1 MISLKREIQFL
12 RRKAVNLL
20 KRQRLEDPYIVEL
33 KKDLSVPAP
42 SPFQT
47 ALFNFTIDFELV
59 WGNGNLGNIEHRKE
73 NRIQSG
79 NLQHQNFRPF
89 LKMLDDLKFPI
100 TWAVLGKLANP
111 TLSPEK
117 ELEFKP
123 QWATRSWYDE
133 EYLKNPSELWSGQK
147 YLKAIQG
154 AAVKHEIMSH
164 GFSHIDY
171 ADSATT
177 EAVANWDMKNGIE
190 ELRKLG
196 FSVNGFVFPC
206 NKHAHGEL
214 LRQFDISIIRGEN
227 SGWSLDTD
235 PMATPIGFWISPA
248 FYTFKEIK
256 ELMDY
261 CVEKKSFF
269 HPWMHLIECD
279 LRQRDIENFYLPMF
293 SYVKELQEK
302 GLMRNISFQE
312 ISKEVSAEISK
323 GITKGITNKKGEP

>member
-1 MISLKREIQFL
+1 MMSFKREIQFL

-20 KRQRLEDPYIVEL
+20 KRRQLEDSYIIEL
-33 KKDLSVPAP
+33 KKDLSVPVP
-42 SPFQT
+42 SAFQT

-59 WGNGNLGNIEHRKE
+59 WGNGNIGNIEHRAE
-73 NRIQSG
+73 RRIQSG
-79 NLQHQNFRPF
+79 NVQQQNFGPF
-89 LKMLDDLKFPI
+89 LKMLNDLHFPI

-111 TLSPEK
+111 KLLPEK
-117 ELEFKP
+117 EQEFRP
-123 QWATRSWYDE
+123 NWATRSWYDD
-133 EYLKNPSELWSGQK
+133 EYFKNPSQLWSGQD

-154 AAVKHEIMSH
+154 SPVGHEIMSH

-171 ADSATT
+171 EDPATT
-177 EAVANWDMKNGIE
+177 EAVASWDMKHGIE

-206 NKHAHGEL
+206 NKHAYGEL
-214 LRQFDISIIRGEN
+214 LRQFDISIVRGMN
-227 SGWSLDTD
+227 NQWCLDKV

-256 ELMDY
+256 ELLDH

-279 LRQRDIENFYLPMF
+279 LRQKDIENFYLPMF
-293 SYVKELQEK
+293 SYVKELQDK
-302 GLMRNISFQE
+302 GLMKNISFHE
-312 ISKEVSAEISK
+312 ISSEIA
-323 GITKGITNKKGEP
+323 KKKTV